1 MTASS
6 PNKLV
11 RFNPDEA
18 KEVEEL
24 KRQRV
29 LCGWNLD
36 KVEVWREQCRRGVK
50 NLYWI
55 HPAVPIET
63 PEFEPLNSDNSR
75 AGPPPPDPSA
85 DVYDSFQPVGHISL
99 DWEDYEGD
107 TTLCDREKGI
117 ITLATFFILLSQQ
130 GKGYGSVVMKQTEQM
145 AVEVGA
151 KEITLN
157 TVDGE
162 YAVQPWWWEQQGI
175 KFDSRLRVN
184 ERWYER
190 LGYTAYKRAVPRY
203 PCRTV
208 DGRDILLEAVFMRK
222 KLPQA

>member
-6 PNKLV
+6 PIKLV
-11 RFNPDEA
+11 RFDPDEA

-63 PEFEPLNSDNSR
+63 PEFEPLNSDHSR
-75 AGPPPPDPSA
+75 AGPPPPDPS
-85 DVYDSFQPVGHISL
+85 FQPVGHVSL
-99 DWEDYEGD
+99 DWEDYED
-107 TTLCDREKGI
+107 DDTLCDRENGV

-145 AVEVGA
+145 AVKVGA